1 MARKPKESHQA
12 YKEWTPS
19 IKLLQQN
26 INLELYIQKAMAELQ

>member
-1 MARKPKESHQA
+1 MGRKPKESHLA
-12 YKEWTPS
+12 YKEWAPS